1 MTAYLIRRI
10 LYMIP
15 IVLGVVMLTFAL
27 FFIVNSPADMARA
40 SLGQKATPENVAR
53 WISAHDYDQPTW
65 INTRSKGLA
74 KLTDTLLW
82 TKCARLLVFDLGR
95 SDVTERD
102 IAAEIRHR
110 MLPSLAMAVPT
121 FLLGMLVNITFAL
134 ILALCRG
141 SYFDRIGVIVC
152 VLMMSI
158 SGLFYIIV
166 GQFIFAGWLKLFP
179 ISGFNWGPGMLKYVL
194 LPVLIGL
201 VSGIGGG
208 IRYNRTLMLEEINS
222 DYVRTARAKGLGEGR
237 ILFLHVL
244 KNAMIPILTGAV
256 TVIPTLFMGSLIM
269 ESFFAIPGMGSMTMN
284 AIVAQDFSVIR
295 SMTFIGSILFMIG
308 LLMTDISYTLVDPRI
323 TLGSSESER
332 EAVRPSARD
341 VGKFFLLFLVI
352 VVTCSAVFFGA
363 KRLTAMETRFPI
375 MDNLLLA
382 LTLLGLL
389 GFFLHA
395 RRHAMWR
402 NAWRQ
407 IRGNRLA
414 MVSLGV
420 LSMFGAIAIVDSAR
434 WCDVRKVPVKL
445 EDGTPGMNTIFSEP
459 RSALDRILAPMAR
472 NTERTYSAPLSDKLY
487 TKVNVRKV
495 VNGERVTVREYEPLA
510 HPRSHLLGTDKM
522 GKDVLYITLKSVR
535 TALVVGGLTTLIAIP
550 FAILFGCLA
559 GFFGGWIDDMIQY
572 VYSTLSSIPWILL
585 VACLMMV
592 FGTGLM
598 QVCIAMGI
606 TGWVGLC
613 RTLRGETLK
622 IREQEY
628 VQAALSLGTSKFE
641 IIRTHIVPNLMHLV
655 LITVV
660 LRFSALVLA
669 EAVLSYIGVGVG
681 AETYSWGMMIN
692 MARSELG
699 KDPKVWWTLASSFV
713 AMLTLVLSA
722 NLFGDALRDALDP
735 RLRVRGGQD

>member
-1 MTAYLIRRI
+1 MGAYLIRRI

-40 SLGQKATPENVAR
+40 SLGQKATPESIAR
-53 WISAHDYDQPTW
+53 WVSAHDYDHPTW
-65 INTRSKGLA
+65 FNTQSKGLA

-82 TKCARLLVFDLGR
+82 KKCARLLIFDLGR
-95 SDVTERD
+95 SDSTERE

-110 MLPSLAMAVPT
+110 MLPSLTMAVPT
-121 FLLGMLVNITFAL
+121 FVLGMLVNITLAL
-134 ILALCRG
+134 IFALCRG
-141 SYFDRIGVIVC
+141 TYFDRVGAVVC

-158 SGLFYIIV
+158 SSLFYIIA
-166 GQFIFAGWLKLFP
+166 GQFIFAGWLRLFP
-179 ISGFNWGPGMLKYVL
+179 ISGFDWGPGMLKYVF
-194 LPVLIGL
+194 LPVIIGL
-201 VSGIGGG
+201 ISGIGAG
-208 IRYNRTLMLEEINS
+208 IRYNRTLMLEEINT

-244 KNAMIPILTGAV
+244 KNAMIPILTGAM

-284 AIVAQDFSVIR
+284 AIVAQDFAVIR

-308 LLMTDISYTLVDPRI
+308 LLLTDISYTLVDPRI
-323 TLGSSESER
+323 TLGNAESER
-332 EAVRPSARD
+332 EAVRPSIRD
-341 VGKFFLLFLVI
+341 IGKFFLLFLVI
-352 VVTCSAVFFGA
+352 TVAGCGLVLGA
-363 KRLTAMETRFPI
+363 RALTAMETRFPI

-382 LTLLGLL
+382 LTLLGLFV
-389 GFFLHA
+389 FFVRA
-395 RRHAMWR
+395 RRHEMWR

-407 IRGNRLA
+407 IRGKRLA
-414 MVSLGV
+414 MVALCV
-420 LSMFGAIAIVDSAR
+420 LSLFAVIAVLDSAR
-434 WCDVRKVPVKL
+434 WCDVRKVSVTL
-445 EDGTPGMNTIFSEP
+445 EDGTPGTNTIFSEP
-459 RSALDRILAPMAR
+459 LSALDRILAPIAR
-472 NTERTYSAPLSDKLY
+472 NTERTYSAPLSDRLY
-487 TKVNVRKV
+487 TKVNVPKV
-495 VNGERVTVREYEPLA
+495 VNGKTIFVREHEPLV

-559 GFFGGWIDDMIQY
+559 GFFGGWIDDVIQY

-622 IREQEY
+622 IREREY

-641 IIRTHIVPNLMHLV
+641 IIRTHIVPNVMHLV
-655 LITVV
+655 LISVV
-660 LRFSALVLA
+660 LRFSRLVLA

-681 AETYSWGMMIN
+681 AGTYSWGMMIN

-699 KDPKVWWTLASSFV
+699 KDPKVWWTLASSFA
-713 AMLTLVLSA
+713 AMLMLVLSA

-735 RLRVRGGQD
+735 RLRVRGGQN